1 MRFAKAHS
9 PSQEDTR
16 KVKTQTT
23 RQTVE
28 VRADGEGLV
37 SHAGALLLVELADR
51 LELTGALAKAMAS
64 TRERRSAHD
73 PGVVVRD
80 LAVAV
85 ADGGDHVSDLGV
97 LRGQEALFGPVASET
112 TAHRVL
118 KSVDAGALEAIRAA
132 RAVALARA
140 WDAGARPK
148 ELILDIDASLLIAH
162 SEKEGAA
169 GNYKGGFGFH
179 PLLCY
184 LAETGEPLAALLR
197 PGNAAAHTAAD
208 HFEVLQ
214 LALEQLPAQD
224 LDREILARAD
234 IGGRTHAFTS
244 DCHEAGIRFSVGYE
258 VDERVRGAIAELPES
273 AWRSAIDGDGAKRK
287 GAQVTEL
294 TERVDLSVWPEGTR
308 LIVRRERPHP
318 GAQLSVLDCE
328 TGYRHTAFITDQTGE
343 DIAALELRH
352 RRRAKIEDA
361 IRTGKETGMRR
372 MPFAA
377 FAHNEAWLEVSL
389 LAQAMLR
396 WAALLCLDGAARRRA
411 PGALGPAG
419 GAAVAAEL
427 AVGRG
432 AGRRLR
438 SAASIAGRGAR
449 SRRAVSQLQRLLVTP
464 GRSRPARE
472 WEPALRWASER
483 HRKGAPGRFRG
494 TALALL
500 PTSSQPITP
509 WGVKRVD

>member
-9 PSQEDTR
+9 QSQEDTR

-23 RQTVE
+23 SQTVE

-37 SHAGALLLVELADR
+37 SHAGAFLLVELADR
-51 LELTGALAKAMAS
+51 LGLTAGLSAAMAG

-80 LAVAV
+80 LAVAI

-97 LRGQEALFGPVASET
+97 LRGQEALFGGVASET

-118 KSVDAGALEAIRAA
+118 KSVDADLLEALRAA
-132 RAVALARA
+132 RAQALARA
-140 WDAGARPK
+140 WDAGARPQ
-148 ELILDIDASLLIAH
+148 ELILDIDASLLTAH
-162 SEKEGAA
+162 SEKQSAA
-169 GNYKGGFGFH
+169 GTYKGGFGFF

-184 LAETGEPLAALLR
+184 LAETGEPLAGVLR
-197 PGNAAAHTAAD
+197 PGNAGANTAAD

-214 LALEQLPAQD
+214 LALEQLPEQD

-244 DCHEAGIRFSVGYE
+244 DCREAGIRFSVGYE
-258 VDERVRGAIAELPES
+258 VDERVREAIGELPEAAWQS
-273 AWRSAIDGDGAKRK
+273 AVDGDGSERE

-294 TERVDLSVWPEGTR
+294 TDDLDLSAWPEGTR

-328 TGYRHTAFITDQTGE
+328 TGYRHTAFITDQGDE

-352 RRRAKIEDA
+352 RRRARVEDA
-361 IRTGKETGMRR
+361 IRVGKETGMRR

-377 FAHNEAWLEVSL
+377 FAHNEAWLEASL
-389 LAQAMLR
+389 LAQALLR
-396 WAALLCLDGAARRRA
+396 WAGRLCLEG
-411 PGALGPAG
+411 
-419 GAAVAAEL
+419 EL
-427 AVGRG
+427 ALAEPKRVR
-432 AGRRLR
+432 
-438 SAASIAGRGAR
+438 
-449 SRRAVSQLQRLLVTP
+449 QRLLHVA
-464 GRSRPARE
+464 GRLVRSGRRV
-472 WEPALRWASER
+472 ALRLPRSWPWAEELVAAFAR
-483 HRKGAPGRFRG
+483 LR
-494 TALALL
+494 AL
-500 PTSSQPITP
+500 PVTSGP
-509 WGVKRVD
+509 